1 MAFFQTQALQANLD
15 ELLESYTSLTIMR
28 MVAEGGITWKGRKH
42 MSYIDLQTALSNW
55 HYDPERIS
63 VRKIR
68 GGDAAAKIQM
78 RVELGILQME
88 MNGRPDGLRPLGFDS
103 YLACQHRRLAQFEE
117 RNGTTLGFAL
127 TPQHC
132 AELRTETSLFYRRFV
147 ALFVLE
153 EFDAVVRDTSHNLAI
168 FDICR
173 DYAMEPGDRAA
184 LETFR
189 PYVMMMDA
197 RARAHQALFDNEP
210 DSALAHV
217 NRGIMHVRA
226 FFEERGEIAAME
238 HSEDLRI
245 LQTLASE
252 VRAKLPA
259 NSLTFAHQELKTAI
273 AEERF
278 EEAARLRDTIRNIQ
292 TQTVVAGL
300 ESEDSSELS

>member
-1 MAFFQTQALQANLD
+1 
-15 ELLESYTSLTIMR
+15 
-28 MVAEGGITWKGRKH
+28 
-42 MSYIDLQTALSNW
+42 MSYIDLQTTLKNW

-68 GGDAAAKIQM
+68 GGDGTAKIQM
-78 RVELGILQME
+78 RVELGVLQME
-88 MNGRPDGLRPLGFDS
+88 TKGRPDGLRPLGFES
-103 YLACQHRRLAQFEE
+103 YLACQQRRLVQFEE

-132 AELRTETSLFYRRFV
+132 HELRSETSLYYRRFV

-153 EFDAVVRDTSHNLAI
+153 EFEAVVHDTSHNLAI
-168 FDICR
+168 FDLCR
-173 DYAMEPGDRAA
+173 DYAMEPADRTA

-217 NRGIMHVRA
+217 NRGIMHIRTYL
-226 FFEERGEIAAME
+226 EERGDPAALE
-238 HSEDLRI
+238 QSEDLRI
-245 LQTLASE
+245 LYTLASE

-259 NSLTFAHQELKTAI
+259 NSLTIAHQELKAAI

-278 EEAARLRDTIRNIQ
+278 EEAARWRDAIK
-292 TQTVVAGL
+292 GL
-300 ESEDSSELS
+300 TSQSMTAASNLSTPDMHEK